1 LATTINRNGADIT
14 RAITDI
20 DAVRTFIAQGLMD
33 GVNVGFLMIGVVA
46 SMIVLS
52 PSLALVALLPLP
64 LIMLLAVRMGAIQ
77 LPNWNMIMESMSGL
91 SNLLE
96 ENVIGIQ
103 VVRAFN
109 RQQAEADRWATI
121 NQRLYYDQI
130 RSRPHGAPTSR

>member
-1 LATTINRNGADIT
+1 MGQIIT

-64 LIMLLAVRMGAIQ
+64 LIMFAGGAHGRDSVAQ
-77 LPNWNMIMESMSGL
+77 LE
-91 SNLLE
+91 
-96 ENVIGIQ
+96 
-103 VVRAFN
+103 
-109 RQQAEADRWATI
+109 
-121 NQRLYYDQI
+121 YD
-130 RSRPHGAPTSR
+130 HGEYVGPEQSA